1 VNELSWSWIALML
14 TAPPVMGLLVALPL
28 WYRKEMILGNA
39 TGTLVIFGAAIAMI
53 VRESI
58 ALDQI
63 TQGCLDAGTVCWPEP
78 SAFVRYVIYAVIG
91 LLEVFGLFTFSLNVE
106 KRVRN
111 RGYAPEWR

>member
-1 VNELSWSWIALML
+1 MS
-14 TAPPVMGLLVALPL
+14 TGPPVAGLLVALPL
-28 WYRKEMILGNA
+28 WRRKEMILGNA
-39 TGTLVIFGAAIAMI
+39 TGTLVIFGAAIALI

-58 ALDQI
+58 TLDTV
-63 TQGCLDAGTVCWPEP
+63 TQGCLDAGFVCWPDP

-106 KRVRN
+106 RRIRN

>member
-1 VNELSWSWIALML
+1 ML
-14 TAPPVMGLLVALPL
+14 TGPPLVGLLVALPL
-28 WYRKEMILGNA
+28 WRRKEMILGNA

-58 ALDQI
+58 ALDRI
-63 TQGCLDAGTVCWPEP
+63 TQGCLDAGFVCWPEP
-78 SAFVRYVIYAVIG
+78 SAFARYAIYAVIG

-106 KRVRN
+106 KRIRN